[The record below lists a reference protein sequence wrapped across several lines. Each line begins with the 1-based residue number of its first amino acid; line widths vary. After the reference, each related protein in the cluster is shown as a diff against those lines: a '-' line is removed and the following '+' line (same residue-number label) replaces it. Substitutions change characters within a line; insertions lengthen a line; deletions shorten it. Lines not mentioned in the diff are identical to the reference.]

1 MDNPML
7 AIQLV
12 LGLVFGI
19 ISAAVASSKGR
30 SVVGWFFLSFLFG
43 LIPMI
48 VVCCLSNLTEEKSFK
63 EHALREQH
71 RLREQLAQERLKAE
85 AFRSHTYDRL
95 DTHDRVLGVDT
106 RSGNPLGATG
116 PMLLESHDPADA
128 LAALA
133 GGPAAAGNV
142 GTAPSASPSVG
153 QEERIW
159 YYECSGQAV
168 GPITAGDLGRLVQN
182 RQISPS
188 TLVWC
193 QSMTDWAPLAQVSAL
208 RRGEVS

>member
-1 MDNPML
+1 MDAAGIVL
-7 AIQLV
+7 LVIVLRGVWGAIC
-12 LGLVFGI
+12 
-19 ISAAVASSKGR
+19 AAIASSKGR
-30 SVVGWFFLSFLFG
+30 SAAGWFFIGFLTDIIG
-43 LIPMI
+43 II
-48 VVCCLSNLTEEKSFK
+48 IICCLSNLKEQRSFE

-71 RLREQLAQERLKAE
+71 RLREQLAQERLKSE
-85 AFRSHTYDRL
+85 SFRAHTYDRL

-133 GGPAAAGNV
+133 GGTAAA
-142 GTAPSASPSVG
+142 ASASPSVG

-188 TLVWC
+188 TLIWC
-193 QSMTDWAPLAQVSAL
+193 QSMPDWAPLAQVNVL
-208 RRGEVS
+208 RQEEMS